1 MGKLFKVPGLQTVL
15 RCCKIATGSSIVTII
30 IIIIIIIIIS
40 IRLAAVSCFNW
51 ISERPKIILICL
63 GGDFK

>member
-15 RCCKIATGSSIVTII
+15 RCCKIATGSSIVT
-30 IIIIIIIIIS
+30 IIIIIIIIS

>member
-30 IIIIIIIIIS
+30 IISSSS

>member
-30 IIIIIIIIIS
+30 IISIIIIT